1 MTSNNPLST
10 FSALRRIRRGQRED
24 GLRGILVILL
34 VYFLVFPFASCASYH
49 TNPETEYVI
58 ASWYGSEFHGKPTSS
73 GEPFDMYAYTCAH
86 REYPFGTKLK
96 VTHASNGRSV
106 NCLIN
111 DRGPFVSGRDI
122 DLSYAAAREI
132 GLLKPGTSPV
142 MIEYMGRDTSFIQKV
157 EYASSAGPLTIQA
170 GSFRE
175 LLNAQRL
182 KTSLE
187 LKYSGIY
194 IDEADVNGSTFY
206 RVRIGRFL
214 AREEAVSLAETLAD
228 EGYRVLITRY
238 NEKI

>member
-1 MTSNNPLST
+1 MRQRVRNMVNACMSLFKRSL
-10 FSALRRIRRGQRED
+10 FLRVSIFC
-24 GLRGILVILL
+24 ILL
-34 VYFLVFPFASCASYH
+34 FSSCASYH
-49 TNPETEYVI
+49 TYPETEYVI
-58 ASWYGSEFHGKPTSS
+58 ASWYGPEFHGKPTSS

-142 MIEYMGRDTSFIQKV
+142 MIEYMGRDTSFIRKV
-157 EYASSAGPLTIQA
+157 EYASRAGPLTIQA

-175 LLNAQRL
+175 LSNAQRL

-194 IDEADVNGSTFY
+194 IDEADVGGTFY

-214 AREEAVSLAETLAD
+214 AREDAVSLAETLAD
-228 EGYRVLITRY
+228 EGYCVLITRY

>member
-1 MTSNNPLST
+1 
-10 FSALRRIRRGQRED
+10 
-24 GLRGILVILL
+24 
-34 VYFLVFPFASCASYH
+34 
-49 TNPETEYVI
+49 
-58 ASWYGSEFHGKPTSS
+58 
-73 GEPFDMYAYTCAH
+73 
-86 REYPFGTKLK
+86 
-96 VTHASNGRSV
+96 
-106 NCLIN
+106 
-111 DRGPFVSGRDI
+111 
-122 DLSYAAAREI
+122 
-132 GLLKPGTSPV
+132 

-175 LLNAQRL
+175 LSNAQRL

-214 AREEAVSLAETLAD
+214 AREDAASLAETLAD

>member
-1 MTSNNPLST
+1 M
-10 FSALRRIRRGQRED
+10 F
-24 GLRGILVILL
+24 
-34 VYFLVFPFASCASYH
+34 
-49 TNPETEYVI
+49 
-58 ASWYGSEFHGKPTSS
+58 
-73 GEPFDMYAYTCAH
+73 AYTCAH

-142 MIEYMGRDTSFIQKV
+142 MIEYMGRDTSFLQKV

-214 AREEAVSLAETLAD
+214 ARKEAVSLAETLAD
-228 EGYRVLITRY
+228 EGYRVLIIRY